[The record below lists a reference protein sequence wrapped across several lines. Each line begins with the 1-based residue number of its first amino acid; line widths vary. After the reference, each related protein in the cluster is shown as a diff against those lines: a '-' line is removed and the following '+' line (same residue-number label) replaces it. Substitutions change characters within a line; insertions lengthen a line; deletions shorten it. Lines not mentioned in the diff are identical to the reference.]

1 MIENLD
7 NNAFENQFG
16 RHPPIDGRKS
26 RWRFAGPC
34 ANGFNLIA
42 GPYDGNRKGWLSR
55 AAARAHVSYR
65 QIRAL
70 WYGETSDPKFSV
82 ANSVLGAGAKAR
94 LEMERVRYA
103 SAAEYLRSHSERLA
117 NVDPEFHREEI
128 ERSRRAADFISRV
141 D

>member
-103 SAAEYLRSHSERLA
+103 SAA
-117 NVDPEFHREEI
+117 
-128 ERSRRAADFISRV
+128 
-141 D
+141 